1 MLLAQ
6 AIEEKREADA
16 KAIKAFAATPAIPS
30 NKIPPGIAG
39 RDFSIHLRAS

>member
-16 KAIKAFAATPAIPS
+16 KAIKSFGGD
-30 NKIPPGIAG
+30 PGEPK
-39 RDFSIHLRAS
+39 